1 MSGGPELR
9 LGVVGCGRIVERGY
23 VPAALG
29 MPGVR
34 IAALADPESARAHD
48 CARHWAEES
57 GKTPAIYE
65 DAAALLAAERPE
77 AIVVATPA
85 AGHAEV
91 AALAATHGIP
101 SLVEKPPAPDAAGAA
116 ALAALQPAPFV
127 AFNRRFLQGQEL
139 APSIPSRGWLE
150 LDLELQ
156 FRQDAWGAHA
166 VRDDAL
172 LDAGTHLI
180 DLAAHLTGSP
190 PLCVRRA
197 AVDADRAAF
206 ELDLGRGR
214 ARIRCATDRRHLETV
229 EIRDRAGRQVARSR
243 IGGVRGRAAALRG
256 VPHPLVLSLRRQLGA
271 LRDALRG
278 GDHGPLAGPEA
289 GLATLAVV
297 EAVRRSAQLGGA
309 EVTVATGALAT
320 AA

>member
-1 MSGGPELR
+1 MSEGPDLR

-23 VPAALG
+23 LPAALRT
-29 MPGVR
+29 PGVR
-34 IAALADPESARAHD
+34 IVAVADLDPARAAGCARRWSEQSGETVAVHADPAGLLDES
-48 CARHWAEES
+48 
-57 GKTPAIYE
+57 
-65 DAAALLAAERPE
+65 PE

-85 AGHAEV
+85 ASHAEV
-91 AALAATHGIP
+91 AAAAAAQGVR
-101 SLVEKPPAPDAAGAA
+101 SLVEKPPAPDAAGAE
-116 ALAALQPAPFV
+116 ALSALRPAPFI

-139 APSIPSRGWLE
+139 GPSIPDQGWLD
-150 LDLELQ
+150 LDLELR

-166 VRDDAL
+166 ARDDAL

-180 DLAAHLTGSP
+180 DLAAHLSGSV

-197 AVDADRAAF
+197 AVEPQRAAF

-229 EIRDRAGRQVARSR
+229 EVRDRAGRRLARSR
-243 IGGVRGRAAALRG
+243 VGGLRGRAASLRG
-256 VPHPLVLSLRRQLGA
+256 APNPLVLSLSRQLGA

-278 GDHGPLAGPEA
+278 AGPDPLAGA
-289 GLATLAVV
+289 ADGRAALAVV

-309 EVTVATGALAT
+309 EVTVSAEALA
-320 AA
+320 AAA